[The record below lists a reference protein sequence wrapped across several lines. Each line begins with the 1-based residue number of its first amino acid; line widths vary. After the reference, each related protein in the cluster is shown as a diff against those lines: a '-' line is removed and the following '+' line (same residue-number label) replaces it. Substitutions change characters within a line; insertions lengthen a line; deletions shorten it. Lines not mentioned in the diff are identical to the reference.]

1 MNDIF
6 DKTES
11 SDQEEIS
18 KKMTLREEII
28 DFLKFLII
36 LLLVYFLIKNY
47 IAQPFLV
54 KGQSM
59 ENNFHDGDYVVVDV
73 LSYKIRDP
81 KRFEVVIFDTDFI
94 DKYPHKQGYYIK
106 RIVGIPGDRVT
117 VKDKK
122 VTLFNNENPNGLTL
136 EEKYLDDN
144 TVTNSPEPVDITLQD
159 NQYFV
164 MGDNRDN
171 SSDSRYWGYLP
182 EEHILGKPFVRLY
195 PFQDMT
201 LYTKEVFIKDK

>member
-11 SDQEEIS
+11 LDQKEIS

-36 LLLVYFLIKNY
+36 LLFVYFMIKNY

-73 LSYKIRDP
+73 LSYRMRAP
-81 KRFEVVIFDTDFI
+81 KRFEVVVFNTEFI
-94 DKYPHKQGYYIK
+94 DDYPHKQGYYIK
-106 RIVGIPGDRVT
+106 RIIGVPGDRVT
-117 VKDKK
+117 VNDKK
-122 VTLFNNENPNGLTL
+122 VTTFNDENPNGLILDET
-136 EEKYLDDN
+136 YLDN
-144 TVTNSPEPVDITLQD
+144 GTVTRTPDPVDITLQD
-159 NQYFV
+159 KQYFV

-182 EEHILGKPFVRLY
+182 EDNILGKPFVRLY
-195 PFQDMT
+195 PFQDVT
-201 LYTKEVFIKDK
+201 LYTKEAFIKDK

>member
-6 DKTES
+6 DKSES
-11 SDQEEIS
+11 SDQKEIS
-18 KKMTLREEII
+18 KKNTLREEII
-28 DFLKFLII
+28 DFFKFLII
-36 LLLVYFLIKNY
+36 LLLIYFLIKNY
-47 IAQPFLV
+47 LAQPFLV

-73 LSYKIRDP
+73 LSYKFRDP
-81 KRFEVVIFDTDFI
+81 QRFEVVIFDTEFI
-94 DKYPHKQGYYIK
+94 EEYPHKQGYYIK
-106 RIVGIPGDRVT
+106 RIIGLPGDRVT
-117 VKDKK
+117 VKDNK
-122 VTLFNNENPNGLTL
+122 VTIFNSENENGLVL
-136 EEKYLDDN
+136 EEKYLDEF
-144 TVTNSPEPVDITLQD
+144 TVTKSPEPIDIKLED

-182 EEHILGKPFVRLY
+182 EDNILGKPFVRLY
-195 PFQDMT
+195 PFQDLT